1 MSNALRFLGR
11 LAVHTAVPALLACLA
26 STSAACGGTAG
37 TPTPTPS
44 STPAASSGSTSGGAA
59 DLTGNEGTG
68 AIAGQPVPGQSATRF
83 ELESTFCGA
92 APASCAGDAAVQIVD
107 FAASTLETHTCVELK
122 MDGTTAKAPV
132 PPPGTSPRFGAQRG
146 DAITLRALTAQEI
159 ATLRAALDGVH
170 FAPAKLSELD
180 GAMTVL
186 SVEAPTGN
194 LTLTPAARCGGPD
207 YEQIVGG
214 LPALKAALDAL

>member
-11 LAVHTAVPALLACLA
+11 LAVHAAVPALLACLA
-26 STSAACGGTAG
+26 SASAACGGTAG
-37 TPTPTPS
+37 TPTPTP
-44 STPAASSGSTSGGAA
+44 TPAASSGSTSGGAA

-68 AIAGQPVPGQSATRF
+68 ASAGQPVQGQSATRF
-83 ELESTFCGA
+83 ELANTFCGA

-107 FAASTLETHTCVELK
+107 FAASTLETHRCVELK
-122 MDGTTAKAPV
+122 KDGSTASIPAA
-132 PPPGTSPRFGAQRG
+132 PPGTSPRFGSERG
-146 DAITLRALTAQEI
+146 DAITSRALTTQELE
-159 ATLRAALDGVH
+159 TLRVALGGVR
-170 FAPAKLSELD
+170 FTPAKLSELD

-207 YEQIVGG
+207 YQQIVGG
-214 LPALKAALDAL
+214 LPALQAALDAL